1 MVLFN
6 LERHF
11 DLLRLKLESSISLL
25 SQKKIQLNGLNFK
38 TSKSLMSLL
47 LTTQENKSA
56 LFLLMMS
63 MVNSL

>member
-1 MVLFN
+1 MVLFD

-63 MVNSL
+63 MVNLL

>member
-63 MVNSL
+63 MVNLL

>member
-1 MVLFN
+1 MVLFD

-11 DLLRLKLESSISLL
+11 DLLRLKLESSISSL

-63 MVNSL
+63 MVNLL